1 MQIDALHLPFASG
14 VVLNY
19 GCFCHGKCEITSPTL
34 YEMISNVTRNLCN
47 MPPMHTLL
55 DISADLETCPSSV
68 SQGNGYISLCI
79 LIKLKEISSLCMR

>member
-1 MQIDALHLPFASG
+1 MQ
-14 VVLNY
+14 
-19 GCFCHGKCEITSPTL
+19 
-34 YEMISNVTRNLCN
+34 
-47 MPPMHTLL
+47 PMHTLL